1 MPMTIRVPRAVVA
14 GAGPSSP
21 QGFSR
26 SRRAGRTRFRVF
38 ARARDHARMVP
49 DSTGMDALRATG
61 WIVGIVAGLSGLL
74 GPVLAGDSD
83 PTSLVGVVSGSGAC
97 VLAA

>member
-1 MPMTIRVPRAVVA
+1 
-14 GAGPSSP
+14 
-21 QGFSR
+21 
-26 SRRAGRTRFRVF
+26 
-38 ARARDHARMVP
+38 MVS
-49 DSTGMDALRATG
+49 DSTRVDALRATG

-97 VLAA
+97 VLAAFILDRQPANRAAWGFLAGGVLLVLFALL